1 MEKIK
6 KILIALLHSIAVLVA
21 ICSILSLFRNTE
33 SRYLKMLDFPRIQFF
48 LISVVSLIS
57 LTFLI
62 KERRWYTYIL
72 MLSLFLGLVINGRYL
87 VNYTPL
93 VSITVP
99 NLKSLTQSDE
109 LIRILIVNVKMSN
122 RNSQLLL

>member
-1 MEKIK
+1 
-6 KILIALLHSIAVLVA
+6 
-21 ICSILSLFRNTE
+21 
-33 SRYLKMLDFPRIQFF
+33 MLDFPRIQFF